1 MNLQSLGQA
10 IIGYGA
16 PLLGE
21 VIAGK
26 SGGAIG
32 TIVANTFGG
41 STPVE
46 VLANMYKD
54 NDADMK
60 LIEIESANKVE
71 LQKLL
76 INSALQNTI
85 DAREKNL
92 EQKSV
97 FPQIISFIIILSFMC
112 CIYWIAL
119 YPQDKSDHD
128 ILNLLLGV
136 IGSAF
141 AAVVNYWLGSSMRNN

>member
-26 SGGAIG
+26 SGNAIG

-46 VLANMYKD
+46 VLENMRED
-54 NDADMK
+54 PSADLK
-60 LIEIESANKVE
+60 LLEIESNNKVE

-76 INSALQNTI
+76 INSALQNTL
-85 DAREKNL
+85 DARKNNI
-92 EQKSV
+92 EQKTI
-97 FPQIISFIIILSFMC
+97 FPQIVSMFILLSFMF